1 MFGHNCAAS
10 VHHRNTNG
18 ADKGIFRILL
28 FAWRTLTLP
37 KRTTS
42 SLRFTCSVLRLTH
55 FCTATHETD
64 SNLPLCPDSDD
75 LLDQSPAA
83 SLGEKGGKA
92 TAKRGSDYYRKI
104 AAMRK
109 THAGGRP
116 PSKSKP
122 N

>member
-1 MFGHNCAAS
+1 MPK
-10 VHHRNTNG
+10 RNDLKALRNLI
-18 ADKGIFRILL
+18 AEAQNLL
-28 FAWRTLTLP
+28 TTTTLP
-37 KRTTS
+37 EGRS
-42 SLRFTCSVLRLTH
+42 QRAHELLTAAVAL
-55 FCTATHETD
+55 T
-64 SNLPLCPDSDD
+64 DD

-83 SLGEKGGKA
+83 TLGKKGGKA
-92 TAKRGSDYYRKI
+92 TAKRGPDYYRKI